1 MEKKAILVILDG
13 WGEGD
18 GSKADVI
25 QQSKT
30 PFFDIIKKT
39 IPHSSL
45 EASGE
50 KVGLP
55 KGQMGNSEVGHL
67 NIGAGRIVYQDL
79 LRINEAIEDKSI
91 DKNAVI
97 NNAFE
102 YVKKN
107 NKKLHFL
114 GLVSDGGVH
123 STIEHLKKL
132 IKMTSEAG
140 VKNAF
145 IHALTDGRDT
155 DPYSGKDFI
164 SDLEE
169 FLETQTT
176 EIASVCGRYYTMDRD
191 TRWERIKEGYDLLV
205 SGKGKKVKTATE
217 AIKTSYENNITD
229 EFIKPSVIVRN
240 DGSPKAIVEN
250 GDVVFCFNFRS
261 DRLREITTVLSQEN
275 MFEHDMKTIPLH
287 YITLTSYDENFKNVH
302 LAFENHILKDTIGE
316 VLSKNKKTQ
325 LRIAETEKYAH
336 VTFFF
341 SGGREKPF
349 ENEERILISSP
360 KIATYDLKP
369 SMSAFEVKDAV
380 VEEIR
385 KEKHD
390 FICLNFANA
399 DMVGHTGIYKAI
411 TEAIETIDK
420 CTEEVV
426 NAAKEHDYSVIIIA
440 DHGNADNAI
449 NKDGSPNTAHS
460 LNPVPCFIFDKDF
473 KHVEKGKLCDVAPT
487 ILKIMGIPIPDLM
500 NGKVLIS

>member
-1 MEKKAILVILDG
+1 MKKKAILVILDG

-25 QQSKT
+25 QQAKT
-30 PFFDIIKKT
+30 PFFDVIKKT

-45 EASGE
+45 EASG
-50 KVGLP
+50 KNVGLP
-55 KGQMGNSEVGHL
+55 EGQVGNSEVGHL

-79 LRINEAIEDKSI
+79 LRINKAIEDKSI
-91 DKNAVI
+91 EKNIVI
-97 NNAFE
+97 NDAFE

-132 IKMTSEAG
+132 IEMTSKAG

-164 SDLEE
+164 SDLEG

-191 TRWERIKEGYDLLV
+191 TRWERIKDGYDLLV
-205 SGKGKKVKTATE
+205 SGKGKSFKTATE
-217 AIKTSYENNITD
+217 AIQTSYKNNITD
-229 EFIKPSVIVRN
+229 EFIKPSVVVRN
-240 DGSPKAIVEN
+240 DGTPKAIIES
-250 GDVVFCFNFRS
+250 GDVVFCFNFRT
-261 DRLREITTVLSQEN
+261 DRLREITTVLSQKN
-275 MFEHDMKTIPLH
+275 MSEYDMKTIPLH
-287 YITLTSYDENFKNVH
+287 YITLTSYDQNFKNVH

-316 VLSKNKKTQ
+316 VLSENKKTQ

-369 SMSAFEVKDAV
+369 SMSAYEVKDAV
-380 VEEIR
+380 VKEIG

-426 NAAKEHDYSVIIIA
+426 NAAKEHDYSVVIIA
-440 DHGNADNAI
+440 DHGNADNAV

-460 LNPVPCFIFDKDF
+460 LNTVPCFVFDKDF
-473 KHVEKGKLCDVAPT
+473 KHVENGKLCDVAPT